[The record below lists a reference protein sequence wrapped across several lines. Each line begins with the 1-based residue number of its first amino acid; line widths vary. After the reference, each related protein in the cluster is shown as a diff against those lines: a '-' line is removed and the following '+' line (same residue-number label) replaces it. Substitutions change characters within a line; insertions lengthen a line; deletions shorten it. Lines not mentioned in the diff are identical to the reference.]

1 MSAKTFTRTVEKSA
15 DGERLFILVDNI
27 ILMVQSS
34 SSRFKEFERVKVR
47 IDTQMQ
53 PRYIVSST
61 VNKYSETS
69 WYNTS
74 QRRIS

>member
-27 ILMVQSS
+27 ILMAQSS

-61 VNKYSETS
+61 ASKYSETF